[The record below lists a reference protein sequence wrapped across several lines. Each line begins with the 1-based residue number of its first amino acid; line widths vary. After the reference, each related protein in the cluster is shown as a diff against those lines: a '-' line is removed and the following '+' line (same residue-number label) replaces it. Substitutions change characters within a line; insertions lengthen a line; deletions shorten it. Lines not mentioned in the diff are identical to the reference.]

1 MTGATTYLTIARHG
15 QAEIEVKR
23 SRFLCDLRRV
33 DSEDAAREVLVAI
46 RKQHWDA
53 GHHCSAM
60 IIGADAAIERSNDD
74 GEPSGTAGAPMLE
87 VLRGHGVS
95 NVLAVVSRW
104 FGGTLLGSGGL
115 ARAYGDGVRA
125 ALDELPLVRRSLVEE
140 FTVAVDHDRAGRV
153 ENDLRSRGVQV
164 LSTEYAERA
173 LIRVG
178 AAAGHR
184 DQLESTL
191 AEVMSEQVDLIPV
204 GSSWVDSAR

>member
-33 DSEDAAREVLVAI
+33 DSEDAAREVLAAI
-46 RKQHWDA
+46 RKQHWGA

-125 ALDELPLVRRSLVEE
+125 ALEDLPLVRRSLVEE
-140 FTVAVDHDRAGRV
+140 FTVAVDHNRAGRV

>member
-1 MTGATTYLTIARHG
+1 VTGATTYLTIARHG

-33 DSEDAAREVLVAI
+33 DSEDAAREVLAAI
-46 RKQHWDA
+46 RKQHWGA

-125 ALDELPLVRRSLVEE
+125 ALEDLPLVRRSLVEE
-140 FTVAVDHDRAGRV
+140 FTVAVDHNRAGRV

>member
-140 FTVAVDHDRAGRV
+140 FTVAVDHNRAGRV

-178 AAAGHR
+178 AAAGQR

-191 AEVMSEQVDLIPV
+191 AEVMSEQVDLIPA